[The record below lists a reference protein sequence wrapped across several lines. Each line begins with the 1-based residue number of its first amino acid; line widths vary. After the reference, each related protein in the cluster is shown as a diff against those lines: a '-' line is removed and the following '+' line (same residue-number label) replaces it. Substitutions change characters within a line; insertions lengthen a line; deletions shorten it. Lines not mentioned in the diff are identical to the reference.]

1 MTGQGERLH
10 DRHERMTRE
19 LYERGDGLPARYVF
33 VLTIRCNLRC
43 AFCPQSRQAAGPEL
57 ESADWERVVDQL
69 PDYARVTV
77 TGGEPLLAPAFRS
90 VMTQVGH
97 RFDCNLISN
106 GTLLTP
112 ENIDFLLSL
121 PKFRLLSVS
130 VDQPGNTNRDFT
142 PARWERLVEMLKCF
156 VGRRDA
162 LGSTAALDIKTVVY
176 PGNAARLYEL
186 HVLANETLRCD
197 THAFQFLKGS
207 PLQHAATMSPLE
219 ATFTPSEAPC
229 IEPFT
234 TVARELERI
243 RRYSLDTGSRVFL
256 HPKFADLASPA
267 PWPET
272 LLAERLNA
280 SAHDPTRYE
289 ACMYPW
295 SSVHINADG
304 TLFPCQ
310 AIAMGNVRT
319 QSLEAIVTGEP
330 MRRFRDII
338 RQHGTTQGCN
348 RCGWLRLRRQTTE
361 A

>member
-1 MTGQGERLH
+1 MSGQGERLH
-10 DRHERMTRE
+10 ERHERLTRE
-19 LYERGDGLPARYVF
+19 LYEREDALPARYVF

-43 AFCPQSRQAAGPEL
+43 SFCPQSRQTAGPEL
-57 ESADWERVVDQL
+57 NSAEWARVADQL
-69 PDYARVTV
+69 PEYARVTV

-90 VMTQVGH
+90 VMEQVGH

-112 ENIDFLLSL
+112 DNIDFLLSL

-130 VDQPGNTNRDFT
+130 VDQPGNSNRDFT
-142 PARWERLVEMLKCF
+142 PARWDRLVAMLKRF
-156 VGRRDA
+156 VQRRDA
-162 LGSTAALDIKTVVY
+162 LGAAAALDIKTVVY
-176 PGNAARLYEL
+176 PGNASRLYDL
-186 HVLANETLRCD
+186 HMLAKEVLSCD
-197 THAFQFLKGS
+197 THSFQFLKGS

-219 ATFTPSEAPC
+219 ATFAPSQAPC
-229 IEPFT
+229 IEPFAS
-234 TVARELERI
+234 VVRELERI
-243 RRYSLDTGSRVFL
+243 RRYNLATGGRAFL
-256 HPKFADLASPA
+256 HPKFADLASPDPLPGDMA
-267 PWPET
+267 
-272 LLAERLNA
+272 ARLNA
-280 SAHDPTRYE
+280 PVHDASRYE

-310 AIAMGNVRT
+310 AIAMGNVRA
-319 QSLEAIVTGEP
+319 QSLEQIVTGDP

-348 RCGWLRLRRQTTE
+348 RCGWLRLRRQATE